1 MSTWGTIHDGI
12 SMVDVS
18 TIATANEAKWFAIQ
32 TRARHEKK
40 VDEQLRE
47 KGITAFLPLSDE
59 LHNWSDR
66 QKLVH
71 RPLFSGYLFVQIA
84 DSPEARRPVLATTG
98 VCWFVGNRGMGL
110 PIPEKQIQD
119 VHTILTS
126 RVTYSP
132 FPFMRTGQ
140 RVRIRGGCLD
150 GVEGI
155 LLAKES
161 DRRVVVSVELVRRS
175 VAVQIDGYDLEEA

>member
-1 MSTWGTIHDGI
+1 MSTWETIREG
-12 SMVDVS
+12 VS
-18 TIATANEAKWFAIQ
+18 TMPISTDAMAHEARWFAIQ

-47 KGITAFLPLSDE
+47 KGITAFLPLTNE
-59 LHNWSDR
+59 VHRWSDR

-71 RPLFSGYLFVQIA
+71 QPLFSGYLFVHI
-84 DSPEARRPVLATTG
+84 SETPEARKHVLATTG

-110 PIPEKQIQD
+110 AIPEKQIQD
-119 VHTILTS
+119 VQTILTS
-126 RVTYSP
+126 KLEYSP
-132 FPFMRTGQ
+132 FPFMHAGQ

-150 GVEGI
+150 GIEGI
-155 LLAKES
+155 LVCKDS

-175 VAVQIDGYDLEEA
+175 LAVQIDGYDLEKV